1 MAVFGGLKI
10 TNSGMNLEAKAQ
22 MGKMLK
28 LKRIALGDGQLTS
41 ESIITMTKLINE
53 TLSCE
58 IKSIKLL
65 NNNIAKVTFYLT
77 NKELE
82 TGFTWRELG
91 IIAEDP
97 DTHEELLYSYGNTR
111 ENSEYISAKNGQ
123 DILELYVSIDLI
135 TSNAN
140 NIIAIIDESLVFA
153 TKQELEAVEEK
164 INQTE
169 NLKEYITRRKNITLS
184 KENWVQNTTTGKY
197 EYRIDDITITE
208 NDDIDV
214 RIEDEEQEEAFT
226 NIEPRL
232 YSYNGYYVFTAKELI
247 EVDIEMELVIT
258 RTKAESE
265 VQNNVV

>member
-10 TNSGMNLEAKAQ
+10 TNAGMNLEAKAQ

-28 LKRIALGDGQLTS
+28 LKRIALGDGELTS

-65 NNNIAKVTFYLT
+65 SNNIAKVTFYLT
-77 NKELE
+77 NQELE
-82 TGFTWRELG
+82 QGFTWRELG
-91 IIAEDP
+91 VIAEDP

-111 ENSEYISAKNGQ
+111 ENAEYISAKNGQ

-140 NIIAIIDESLVFA
+140 NITATIDESLVFA
-153 TKQELEAVEEK
+153 TKQELEAIEEK
-164 INQTE
+164 INQTK
-169 NLKEYITRRKNITLS
+169 NLKEYITRRKNITLLS
-184 KENWVQNTTTGKY
+184 VNWQLNETTNKY
-197 EYRIDDITITE
+197 EYRIDDTSITE
-208 NDDIDV
+208 NDDIDP
-214 RIEDEEQEEAFT
+214 RIEDEEQEEAFA

-232 YSYNGYYVFTAKELI
+232 YSYNGYYVFTAKELVK
-247 EVDIEMELVIT
+247 VDIQMELVIT
-258 RTKAESE
+258 RTKQE
-265 VQNNVV
+265 VEA